1 MEPLTI
7 ALGLAKLTGLDKKI
21 GRWIG
26 GDNGEEVAEKV
37 VSIAQQV
44 TGAKNGDQAL
54 AKLEANPEQ
63 LIEFEQAMHE
73 HELHLEELAYKDRA
87 DARAM
92 QVAALQGNDTLSKRF
107 VYYFAI
113 GWSLFAF
120 LYLGFITFG
129 DIPEA
134 NIRFADTVLGFLL
147 GTVLAGMFGF
157 FYGSSAGN
165 ERRAEQQDLHTA
177 LTQRRR

>member
-1 MEPLTI
+1 MGFISI

-26 GDNGEEVAEKV
+26 GDNGEAVAEKV
-37 VSIAQQV
+37 VAIAQQV
-44 TGAKNGDQAL
+44 TGSKSPEHAL
-54 AKLEANPEQ
+54 SQLETDPNK

-73 HELHLEELAYKDRA
+73 REFELEELAYKDREN
-87 DARAM
+87 ARAM
-92 QVAALQGNDTLSKRF
+92 QVAALQGNDKFSKRF

-113 GWSLFAF
+113 GWSLFACC
-120 LYLGFITFG
+120 YLAFITFAT
-129 DIPEA
+129 IPEA

-157 FYGSSAGN
+157 FYGSSAGS
-165 ERRAEQQDLHTA
+165 ERRSEQQDLQSA
-177 LTQRRR
+177 IKAKA